1 MSDDDCDDDAK
12 EEKEEEQEDQ
22 RQIPL
27 PLLRKATSRADL
39 FISLFVALFLSLFCG
54 SFVCRQKRSR
64 LVCVFFTSKTSFR
77 LKEEKNF
84 SDETFST
91 LLLEYLFLVLYSI
104 HLSYTGISLPL
115 LEKRYREKYA
125 EDESAKKTDWGERFV
140 EFDREERRCVFH
152 SHSSEIEWD
161 RS

>member
-1 MSDDDCDDDAK
+1 VTTTQKKKKKKSKKTNGKFLSPSFAK
-12 EEKEEEQEDQ
+12 RLQE
-22 RQIPL
+22 R
-27 PLLRKATSRADL
+27 TFS
-39 FISLFVALFLSLFCG
+39 SLFSSPFFYLF
-54 SFVCRQKRSR
+54 FVGRQKRSR

-115 LEKRYREKYA
+115 REKRYREKYA